1 MTGTN
6 VTLKI
11 VDPVTSPEYQNLKDL
26 EMCVE
31 SITELASASSGT
43 ELHNLL
49 CVLSERL
56 ASSFERVYVDSVQL
70 IAGTSSHN

>member
-1 MTGTN
+1 MTSTN

-31 SITELASASSGT
+31 SIAELASASSGT
-43 ELHNLL
+43 ELYNLL
-49 CVLSERL
+49 SILSERL
-56 ASSFERVYVDSVQL
+56 TGSYERVYLDSVQH
-70 IAGTSSHN
+70 ISPSA

>member
-11 VDPVTSPEYQNLKDL
+11 VDTVTSPEFQNLKDL
-26 EMCVE
+26 ERCVD
-31 SITELASASSGT
+31 SISELAVAST
-43 ELHNLL
+43 DTQIHNLL

-56 ASSFERVYVDSVQL
+56 ASSFERVYVDSVQQ